1 MTLQLDPPTILR
13 CLVSTEMRLNRSF
26 IDSLGLTAEELE
38 LKPLLDWIHPD
49 DRSAFEELIATG
61 VGSVQARHAT
71 KRAGDWVSLD
81 WMVKPHGDEIF
92 ALGRPS
98 HRRAESLG
106 AAMSA
111 ASSSKSEALQA
122 MALIVEA
129 SNPGTRCSILL
140 LDRETNCFTIGAG
153 PSLPED
159 YNQAMD
165 GLLIGPTVGSCGTA
179 AFWNVPM
186 VVENIA
192 EDPLWKAFRTTA
204 AEAEVAACWSH
215 PITAS
220 DGSVLGAVAI
230 YADEPNLPNPNQ
242 MDGLAIAARMIGLAL
257 DRDRLEEQLRRA
269 SQLEAIGRLS
279 SGIAHDFN
287 NLLTVILGH
296 VELMRRQ
303 APSSPSPQALET
315 ISLAIDRAS
324 DITSQLMAFGRE
336 QPFRPERVELGA
348 AVADLMPLLKSA
360 VGDEISVTL
369 VTEPSSSWVMM
380 DCTQLSQIL
389 LNLVLNARDAMPDGG
404 RLRIETRLA
413 NAVELARLVPDDP
426 HGSFVQILVTD
437 DGQGM
442 SDETKRHLFEPF
454 FSTKEGGQNSGLGL
468 ASVYGLT
475 RQNGG
480 YITLKSE
487 LGTGTS
493 FSLYFP
499 TSGATEVGG
508 VGVASSE
515 SQLGSILFAEDN
527 DAIREV
533 MMRALVAEGYQVIGA
548 RNGAEAL
555 SHVRDGAKIDMLV
568 TDIMMPDLGGGGL
581 VQELRR
587 VMPEVHVLLISGR
600 PLSSHTSL
608 DPELRDARFLA
619 KPFRPEMLVQ
629 EVQRCLPARAPL
641 GSLAKLKP

>member
-1 MTLQLDPPTILR
+1 
-13 CLVSTEMRLNRSF
+13 
-26 IDSLGLTAEELE
+26 
-38 LKPLLDWIHPD
+38 
-49 DRSAFEELIATG
+49 
-61 VGSVQARHAT
+61 
-71 KRAGDWVSLD
+71 
-81 WMVKPHGDEIF
+81 
-92 ALGRPS
+92 
-98 HRRAESLG
+98 
-106 AAMSA
+106 
-111 ASSSKSEALQA
+111 
-122 MALIVEA
+122 
-129 SNPGTRCSILL
+129 
-140 LDRETNCFTIGAG
+140 
-153 PSLPED
+153 
-159 YNQAMD
+159 
-165 GLLIGPTVGSCGTA
+165 
-179 AFWNVPM
+179 
-186 VVENIA
+186 
-192 EDPLWKAFRTTA
+192 
-204 AEAEVAACWSH
+204 VAACWSH